1 VSQTTKIPRPR
12 QVRVFLQAY
21 AGWLPIMETENIVR
35 LLTVGSLAGLLAAVG
50 MRLTVTQVVIALR
63 RRGLGLVVTAN
74 FVLVPIL
81 VLAATK
87 LCGFGFDITIGM
99 ILLAAAP
106 FAPVVPVF
114 ARMARADLALAAGLT
129 ALFPLLSVLLT
140 PFVCEMALTRVAHA
154 ASVQFNV
161 SKALL
166 VLVATIVVPLC
177 LGLLVKDVSPL
188 FARRILRRVEIFSE
202 ATGAASLAFV
212 TTTQWRTILTVGW
225 RPLLAM
231 AIVSEICLLLGYWLG
246 GPERGARQ
254 VIGLGTSNRNIA
266 LALLMALQAFAGTS
280 VVSAVVA
287 NGLLLILLG
296 LIHVA
301 FWRFRGSAGQRIVV
315 E

>member
-1 VSQTTKIPRPR
+1 MSSPWPEYRATLPR
-12 QVRVFLQAY
+12 QDHFFLQAY
-21 AGWLPIMETENIVR
+21 PGRLPTMETENIVR
-35 LLTVGSLAGLLAAVG
+35 LLTIGSLAGLLGAVG
-50 MRLTVTQVVIALR
+50 MRLTLTQVVTALR
-63 RRGLGLVVTAN
+63 RNGLGMIVAANFLVVPA
-74 FVLVPIL
+74 L

-87 LCGFGFDITIGM
+87 LCGFGFDIAIGM
-99 ILLAAAP
+99 LLLAASP

-129 ALFPLLSVLLT
+129 ALFPLLSVVLT
-140 PFVCEMALTRVAHA
+140 PFVCEMTLTRVAPA

-161 SKALL
+161 TRALF
-166 VLVATIVVPLC
+166 VLLATIVVPLC
-177 LGLLVKDVSPL
+177 LGLLVKRVSSS
-188 FARRILRRVEIFSE
+188 FARQILRPVEVFSE

-212 TTTQWRTILTVGW
+212 TATQWRTIVTVGW
-225 RPLLAM
+225 RPLLIM
-231 AIVSEICLLLGYWLG
+231 AVVSEICLLLGYALG

-266 LALLMALQAFAGTS
+266 LALLMALQAFAGTP
-280 VVSAVVA
+280 VISAVVA

-301 FWRFRGSAGQRIVV
+301 FWRFRGQRAS